1 MAARWGLL
9 ALVGLWLAAC
19 ASTATVAPDGT
30 PTWMGTEPATY
41 RIDADIPDDPTIT
54 ALLQP
59 YASRLRVSMDMVIA
73 VAPYDITKAKPE
85 GLLGNL
91 TADMV
96 RNEAI
101 MRSGHDVDAAILNNG
116 GLRVPLNQGPVSVG
130 RVYELMPFDNSLVI
144 LGLSGIQLMRLAD
157 ELAAF
162 GGEPVSGIRFRIED
176 GKATDLLV
184 GVDAVDPERIYRVA
198 THTFLADGGGDFP
211 TLWTPV
217 LREDHPVMMREIF
230 IRSLILNPNPQ
241 PRLEGRIR

>member
-1 MAARWGLL
+1 MAGSRILPVLCGVWF
-9 ALVGLWLAAC
+9 AAC

-30 PTWMGTEPATY
+30 PIWMGTEPVTY
-41 RIDADIPDDPTIT
+41 RIDADIPDDPMIK

-73 VAPYDITKAKPE
+73 HAPYDITKAKPE

-96 RNEAI
+96 RNEAVA
-101 MRSGHDVDAAILNNG
+101 RSGHDVDAAILNNG
-116 GLRVPLNQGPVSVG
+116 GLRVPLNQGPVTVG
-130 RVYELMPFDNSLVI
+130 RVYELMPFDNALVI
-144 LGLSGIQLMRLAD
+144 LELSGTQLMRLAD

-184 GVDAVDPERIYRVA
+184 GVHAVDPERVYRVA

-217 LREDHPVMMREIF
+217 SREDYPVMMREIF
-230 IRSLILNPNPQ
+230 IRSLILNPDPQ
-241 PRLEGRIR
+241 PRLEERIR

>member
-1 MAARWGLL
+1 MADRWGLPAFL
-9 ALVGLWLAAC
+9 GLWMAAC
-19 ASTATVAPDGT
+19 APTATLAPDGA
-30 PTWMGTEPATY
+30 PTWMGTEPTTY
-41 RIDADIPDDPTIT
+41 RLDAEIPDDPAIT
-54 ALLQP
+54 ALMQP

-73 VAPYDITKAKPE
+73 VVPYDITKAKPE

-101 MRSGHDVDAAILNNG
+101 ARSGHDVDAAVLNNG
-116 GLRVPLNQGPVSVG
+116 GLRVPLNQGPVTVG

-144 LGLSGIQLMRLAD
+144 LGLSGTQLIRLAD

-184 GVDAVDPERIYRVA
+184 GVEAVDPERIYRVA
-198 THTFLADGGGDFP
+198 THNFLADGGGDFP

-217 LREDHPVMMREIF
+217 SREDHPVMMREIF
-230 IRSLILNPNPQ
+230 IRSLILNPTPQ